1 MSMIEPGATAD
12 KETAAPHDD
21 RKARVDAILTG
32 GIDPHVHSGP
42 SIAPRGI
49 DHLDLVRQ
57 MSEAR
62 FAAVVTKDHDYA
74 GVATAALIRNHFPDL
89 PTRIF
94 SGVVLNNVV
103 GGINPYAVEHTA
115 AMGGK
120 IVWMPTLA
128 AENHLCWEK
137 TASFAHPAST
147 QKMRPAS
154 PVPVLD
160 ANKKVLDAVKDVLDI
175 IAKNDMVLASGHLH
189 VSETWIVFE
198 EAQRRGVKRLIFTH
212 PEDIVG
218 ASLNDVRGMAAMGA
232 KVEHSL
238 AFFLEGS
245 KFKTRTSED
254 LRQHIK
260 AAGVDSTILCSDLG
274 QSGVFSPLDGFRRG
288 VELCMDLG
296 YQDEDIH
303 KMVSTNAAR
312 VLGLEKLLVAQPTS
326 TPARDRES
334 A

>member
-1 MSMIEPGATAD
+1 MSQTRVDPDLDTEGNGNSRDGTKVKDTAPSR
-12 KETAAPHDD
+12 A
-21 RKARVDAILTG
+21 RKARVEAILKG

-42 SIAPRGI
+42 SIAPRAL

-57 MSEAR
+57 LSEAQ

-74 GVATAALIRNHFPDL
+74 GVATAALIRKHHPEL
-89 PTRIF
+89 HTKIF

-128 AENHLCWEK
+128 AENHLRWEK
-137 TASFAHPAST
+137 TANFAHPAST

-160 ANKKVLDAVKDVLDI
+160 ANKTVLDSVKEVLDI
-175 IAKNDMVLASGHLH
+175 IAKADMVLASGHLH
-189 VSETWIVFE
+189 VSETWLVFE

-212 PEDIVG
+212 PEDIVD
-218 ASLNDVRGMAAMGA
+218 ATLNDVRGVAAMGA
-232 KVEHSL
+232 IVEHSL

-245 KFKTRTSED
+245 KFKTRSAED
-254 LRQHIK
+254 LRQHIE
-260 AAGVDSTILCSDLG
+260 AAGVESTMLCSDLG
-274 QSGVFSPLDGFRRG
+274 QVGVFSPLEGFRLA

-296 YQDEDIH
+296 YPDEDIH

-312 VLGLEKLLVAQPTS
+312 VLGLETLVAS
-326 TPARDRES
+326 
-334 A
+334 